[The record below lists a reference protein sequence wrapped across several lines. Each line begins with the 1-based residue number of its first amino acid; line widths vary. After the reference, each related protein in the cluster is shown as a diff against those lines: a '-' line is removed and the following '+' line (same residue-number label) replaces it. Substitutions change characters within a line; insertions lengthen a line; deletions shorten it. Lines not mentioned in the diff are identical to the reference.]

1 MIKMDGRG
9 SDWTLRPNDG
19 KGRMVLCA
27 FCGAEFEIWDNEICL
42 RGYCP
47 SCVTSRVRRMNILRN
62 NLQSPAYLEYCEAKG
77 RLGETPLSF
86 YGWKTLELKLYMK
99 LLRYQEQEVL
109 ELNKN
114 N

>member
-1 MIKMDGRG
+1 MNGG
-9 SDWTLRPNDG
+9 ENDWVLRPG
-19 KGRMVLCA
+19 VGRSRMQTCA

-47 SCVTSRVRRMNILRN
+47 SCVTSRIRRMNILRN
-62 NLQSPAYLEYCEAKG
+62 NLQSPAYLEYCEAKR

-86 YGWKTLELKLYMK
+86 FGWKDLELKLYMK
-99 LLRYQEQEVL
+99 LLKCQEHEFWR
-109 ELNKN
+109 LNKN